1 MGLKALLWD
10 LCVQVVEQ
18 HNGDCVLVP
27 PGWPYQVTNHA
38 PHLKLGWNWFDV
50 PKVDYFVWSHQN
62 VYIKHFNL
70 EAEQPRDHV
79 KIITCME
86 GEIQRLVDACPAL
99 RAQRLLDAAS

>member
-70 EAEQPRDHV
+70 EAEQPRDYV